1 MATKTTEFT
10 DTMSETMTQAVG
22 EMQTKA
28 QEAYAKTTT
37 MISEMTE
44 VAKGNVEAVV
54 ESGKIMAGGMQ
65 DLGKTYAEEAKSAY
79 ATMTADMKEMAA
91 VKSPTEL
98 FQLQGKIARR
108 NFDSMIAT
116 STKNTEAAIK
126 LANDVFA
133 PISGRMSVAV
143 DKFSKV
149 A

>member
-1 MATKTTEFT
+1 
-10 DTMSETMTQAVG
+10 
-22 EMQTKA
+22 
-28 QEAYAKTTT
+28 